1 MIRTIVRKDY
11 SLLVISIKQFL
22 CYRTKC
28 FARLL
33 SNIFMVIT
41 LFYLWK
47 TIYAENPA
55 LSERLPFEVAFSY
68 IVLSTCLNNIFR
80 TSIVYD
86 NSDALISGNIVTHLV
101 KPYNYY
107 NFTIKKAMG
116 SNLMM
121 IILVGVP
128 TLFMLCFQF
137 NCKIHTGDL
146 FVFVLSFLLGMLIS
160 INIDYLTSLIAFKT
174 ESVWGV
180 EVLKEALIM
189 AFSGLVIP
197 ISLYPEW
204 FSRIIKFTPFIAI
217 YYIPSD
223 LLLNKNS
230 IKGILINLLVQL
242 LWIIMFK
249 YINKALTR
257 RLICEIKSYGG

>member
-1 MIRTIVRKDY
+1 MIKPTIKMNY
-11 SLLVISIKQFL
+11 SLIVISIKQFL

-28 FARLL
+28 IVRLL
-33 SNIFMVIT
+33 SNIFMIIT
-41 LFYLWK
+41 LYYLWNA
-47 TIYAENPA
+47 IYAENPV
-55 LSERLPFEVAFSY
+55 LSQRLPFEITFPY

-86 NSDALISGNIVTHLV
+86 NSDALISGNIVTYLV

-107 NFTIKKAMG
+107 DYTIKKAIG

-121 IILVGVP
+121 ILLVGVP

-137 NCKIHTGDL
+137 KCEVKGESL
-146 FVFVLSFLLGMLIS
+146 FPFILSFILGMLIS

-180 EVLKEALIM
+180 EVLKESIIM
-189 AFSGLVIP
+189 AFSGLVLP
-197 ISLYPEW
+197 ISLYPDLFAE
-204 FSRIIKFTPFIAI
+204 ILKFTPFIAI

-223 LLLNKNS
+223 LLLNENYNIDVIVKLS
-230 IKGILINLLVQL
+230 IQL
-242 LWIIMFK
+242 FWVVVFK
-249 YINKALTR
+249 YTNKKLTY